1 MLFVV
6 RKYKITEQSFIAFLE
21 TVPCNNKTANNIYLQ
36 FFKDLGTMLHRCEK
50 YEGMSM
56 PKIAFASILLSNWPF
71 FAISIIRL
79 F

>member
-1 MLFVV
+1 M
-6 RKYKITEQSFIAFLE
+6 
-21 TVPCNNKTANNIYLQ
+21 ANNISLQ

-56 PKIAFASILLSNWPF
+56 PKIAFASILLSYWSF
-71 FAISIIRL
+71 FAKNIIRL